1 MRENG
6 HYVKRPLQ
14 DIKYHACPVGHKR
27 AILLVDLQ
35 TDTIPELDN
44 EGNRQYYCPVCLRI
58 FSIGSSAK
66 RA

>member
-6 HYVKRPLQ
+6 YYVKRPLQ
-14 DIKYHACPVGHKR
+14 DIKYHACPVGHQR

-44 EGNRQYYCPVCLRI
+44 EGNRQYYCPTCLRF
-58 FSIGSSAK
+58 FSVSSSAK
-66 RA
+66 RK